1 MKRYA
6 ENYERLG
13 NGEVKKIARDWF
25 KLQEDHLKLQKKYF
39 DRMETELTASI
50 AARFVQVEHQI
61 GLLVELGQVEETPL
75 VNPVKKR

>member
-13 NGEVKKIARDWF
+13 NEEVKMIARDWF

-39 DRMETELTASI
+39 DRMEKELTASI
-50 AARFVQVEHQI
+50 AARFVEVEHQI

-75 VNPVKKR
+75 VNPVKK